1 MGEGSEDFGAR
12 VAGAEEGEDGDFDFV
27 LIAEEFEEDADALS
41 AWEDSGDDGL
51 LTAEGTG
58 DDVDLFADFEFHGDG
73 DGVIGV
79 DGGAEVCDDGVGDGA
94 EVFHEGEDLGDE
106 GGGGDVAE
114 GGGGE
119 AGEEVAREE
128 GFDVPD
134 EAADGFLLVAETW
147 AEGFEA

>member
-41 AWEDSGDDGL
+41 AWADSGDDGL
-51 LTAEGTG
+51 LTAESAGEG
-58 DDVDLFADFEFHGDG
+58 VDLLADCEFQWAG

-128 GFDVPD
+128 CFDVPD
-134 EAADGFLLVAETW
+134 EAADGFLLVAETG
-147 AEGFEA
+147 AEGFET

>member
-1 MGEGSEDFGAR
+1 MGGGSEDFGAR
-12 VAGAEEGEDGDFDFV
+12 IACAEEGEDGDFDLV

-51 LTAEGTG
+51 LAAEGTG
-58 DDVDLFADFEFHGDG
+58 DDVDFFADFDFHGYG
-73 DGVIGV
+73 DGVVGV
-79 DGGAEVCDDGVGDGA
+79 DGGAEVSDDGVGDGT

-106 GGGGDVAE
+106 GSGGDVAE
-114 GGGGE
+114 GGWGE

-134 EAADGFLLVAETW
+134 EAADGFFLVAEPW